1 MGDPVMEDPMSPQEG
16 LDESRPMLV
25 LVGAPGAGKSTVG
38 RRVAEQLGV
47 TFVDTDLLI
56 EAESGMS
63 VSDIFVT
70 LGEPDFRRREEE
82 AVAGALRTQRG
93 VVALGGGAVLSAATR
108 SLLAGHRVVWLR
120 VSMSEAA
127 TRVGMNTARPLL
139 LGNVRTTLSSLL
151 EARSPLYE
159 EVSSA
164 VVDTSD
170 RKLREVI
177 ADVTALATGGP
188 ADDAAGTGR
197 SAADA

>member
-1 MGDPVMEDPMSPQEG
+1 MGDVMNPDDG
-16 LDESRPMLV
+16 RHAARPLLV

-47 TFVDTDLLI
+47 SFVDTDLLI
-56 EAESGMS
+56 EASSAMS

-70 LGEPDFRRREEE
+70 RGEPEFRHREET
-82 AVAGALRTQRG
+82 AVAEALRTQRG
-93 VVALGGGAVLSAATR
+93 VLALGGGAVLSAATR
-108 SLLAGHRVVWLR
+108 SRLAGHRVVWLR

-151 EARSPLYE
+151 NERTPLYE

-177 ADVTALATGGP
+177 SDVMALATFPGDRVTREQAEGE
-188 ADDAAGTGR
+188 
-197 SAADA
+197 SANV